1 MNRLNR
7 RQATAAL
14 MSVAVSLPTW
24 AAQGRGQGRQN
35 QPAKQEQRGKPD
47 QPQPQQQRQQTPSG
61 NQRTSRGPYGDD
73 DIYGSQ
79 MMTAEERNR
88 YREMLNQAESDA
100 ERARIREAHQ
110 RTMQA
115 RAKSQGADLE
125 PPVYGQHMMTSEERQ
140 RFVRRMQ
147 DSANEGERD
156 SIRNEHRQF
165 IQQRAR
171 ELGVDVP
178 PVNED

>member
-1 MNRLNR
+1 MRRLNR

-14 MSVAVSLPTW
+14 IMVAASLPTW

-35 QPAKQEQRGKPD
+35 QPSQQQPRGRRD
-47 QPQPQQQRQQTPSG
+47 QPQQQRQQAPSG
-61 NQRTSRGPYGDD
+61 NRPMSGGPGSNE

-79 MMTAEERNR
+79 LMTEEERNR
-88 YREMLNQAESDA
+88 YREMLNQAANDA
-100 ERARIREAHQ
+100 ERARIREEHQ

-115 RAKSQGADLE
+115 REKNQGADLD
-125 PPVYGQHMMTSEERQ
+125 PPVYGQHMMTTEERQ
-140 RFVRRMQ
+140 RFTRRLQ
-147 DSANEGERD
+147 DAANEGEREM
-156 SIRNEHRQF
+156 IRNEHRQF

>member
-35 QPAKQEQRGKPD
+35 QPAEQGQRGKPD
-47 QPQPQQQRQQTPSG
+47 QQQGQQTPSG

>member
-1 MNRLNR
+1 MNKLSR
-7 RQATAAL
+7 RQATAVL

-35 QPAKQEQRGKPD
+35 QPAEQGQRGKPD
-47 QPQPQQQRQQTPSG
+47 QPQQQGQQTPSG
-61 NQRTSRGPYGDD
+61 NQRTSRGPYGGD

-88 YREMLNQAESDA
+88 YREMLNQAENDA

-140 RFVRRMQ
+140 RFVRRTQ
-147 DSANEGERD
+147 DAANEGERE

>member
-1 MNRLNR
+1 MNTLNR
-7 RQATAAL
+7 RQATAVL

-35 QPAKQEQRGKPD
+35 QPAEQGQRGKPD
-47 QPQPQQQRQQTPSG
+47 QPQQQGQQTPSG

-73 DIYGSQ
+73 DIYGAQ

-88 YREMLNQAESDA
+88 YREMLNQAENDA

-140 RFVRRMQ
+140 RFVRRTQ
-147 DSANEGERD
+147 DAANEGERE